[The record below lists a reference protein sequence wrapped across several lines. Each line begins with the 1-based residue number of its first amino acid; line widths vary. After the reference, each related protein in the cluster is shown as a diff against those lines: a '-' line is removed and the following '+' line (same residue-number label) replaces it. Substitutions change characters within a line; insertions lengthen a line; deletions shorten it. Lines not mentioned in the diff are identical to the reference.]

1 MWHGPGEDDGTWEQR
16 VEWQLDQIRQ
26 HALVVAFVVG
36 LVGAAAVIALVAQW
50 ASFN

>member
-1 MWHGPGEDDGTWEQR
+1 MWQGPSEDDGTWEQR

-36 LVGAAAVIALVAQW
+36 LLGAFAVITLVVNYAT
-50 ASFN
+50 